1 MLFGGLRAVDG
12 SLTVGELLVF
22 ISYLAAIY
30 SQRGIQTRFWFEAL
44 FSVGVLDP
52 YISRYVGAAW
62 MDDEQ
67 ALSAQDRLGALAPN
81 VVVVRTQAIIDE
93 ARSLLAK
100 ASAGLGVVV
109 AISFVASLLVLG
121 SVIAAGRARQVYEAT
136 LLHSLGTRL
145 AVIRASLQLEF
156 VLLAA
161 VTSLFAIAGGAALA
175 LPLLVY
181 RIKLPVDDLMVAGV
195 ATAVLVS
202 TVVGA
207 ISITVLGGAGLLGP
221 SMTATGYSKSPPPAG
236 STSQKSAIFSMALS
250 STG

>member
-1 MLFGGLRAVDG
+1 MEDREAEQLGLRVGDR
-12 SLTVGELLVF
+12 LQFQIFGELLEAD
-22 ISYLAAIY
+22 LAAIY
-30 SQRGIQTRFWFEAL
+30 SQRGIQTRFWFEAM
-44 FSVGVLDP
+44 FSDGVLDP

-67 ALSAQDRLGALAPN
+67 ALSAQDQIGALAPN
-81 VVVVRTQAIIDE
+81 VVIVRTQSILAE

-121 SVIAAGRARQVYEAT
+121 SVIATGRARQVYEAT

-202 TVVGA
+202 TVA
-207 ISITVLGGAGLLGP
+207 LSLGGRYLMRAMRVNPAALLRSG
-221 SMTATGYSKSPPPAG
+221 G
-236 STSQKSAIFSMALS
+236 
-250 STG
+250 